1 MLILSCTTV
10 RSPRLLLLDEPS
22 LGLAPIIVTQIYDV
36 IDTYARTSGVTVVL
50 TEQMAM
56 LALKA
61 SNHAFVL
68 RRGTIALEGVSAG
81 FIERGASSELS
92 AAYL

>member
-1 MLILSCTTV
+1 M
-10 RSPRLLLLDEPS
+10 
-22 LGLAPIIVTQIYDV
+22 
-36 IDTYARTSGVTVVL
+36 TVVL

-61 SNHAFVL
+61 SDDAFVL
-68 RRGTIALEGVSAG
+68 RRGALVLQGSSPDFIARGVAG
-81 FIERGASSELS
+81 ELS